1 MRTIDVRNGI
11 WGCGVTDSTCFRCG
25 DIDDDHR
32 TLSMRCGYDMSE
44 LNISLLLGL
53 GGEYTMSVC
62 KRCRS
67 QWMKAIKHWFK
78 NIEPKREVGS
88 GIFIREFGDNV
99 EITMEEW
106 LEHREKRAK
115 ENYV

>member
-1 MRTIDVRNGI
+1 
-11 WGCGVTDSTCFRCG
+11 VTDTTCVRCG

-32 TLSMRCGYDMSE
+32 TLFMRCGYEMDE
-44 LNISLLLGL
+44 LQIPLQKHIDESPIHTTTTYNIK
-53 GGEYTMSVC
+53 VC

-67 QWMKAIKHWFK
+67 QWLKAIKHWFE
-78 NIEPKREVGS
+78 NVEPKRETGS

-106 LEHREKRAK
+106 NAMRQRMAEESKL
-115 ENYV
+115 